1 MIYLPS
7 DDSYLLVES
16 LKKIIPKIKNKSI
29 KILDMGSG
37 SGIQAQTCIDA
48 GFNNILV
55 SDIDKEVVNNLK
67 DKGFNSVQSDLFSN
81 IPIKD
86 KFGLIIFNPPYLPK
100 DKQEPKESRKATTG
114 GSRGDEIILKFLK
127 QAKFHLNENGKIL
140 LLLSSLTPKERI
152 ILLIKKLNLK
162 YMQIASKK
170 LFFEELYVWQI
181 DNQ

>member
-1 MIYLPS
+1 MIYSPS
-7 DDSYLLVES
+7 DDSYLLQEQVKS
-16 LKKIIPKIKNKSI
+16 YLSKIKDKSI
-29 KILDMGSG
+29 SLLDMGSG
-37 SGIQAQTCIDA
+37 SGIQAKTCIDA
-48 GFNNILV
+48 GFNNILA

-81 IPIKD
+81 IPVKD
-86 KFGLIIFNPPYLPK
+86 KFGLIIFNPPYLPE

-127 QAKFHLNENGKIL
+127 QAKLHLNENSKIL

-152 ILLIKKLNLK
+152 ISLIKKLNLK
-162 YMQIASKK
+162 YKQLSSKK
-170 LFFEELYVWQI
+170 IFFEELYVWQI